1 MKFSVN
7 EIIKIFEN
15 AMESSVIDWYEVK
28 NIYKINNN
36 VVFEFET
43 NTGTHVY
50 LVNGN
55 TGGLS
60 GLKKDSWKNFKN
72 ENAEKIEKIM

>member
-1 MKFSVN
+1 MRLTVD
-7 EIIKIFEN
+7 EVIKIFEN
-15 AMESSVIDWYEVK
+15 TVESSVINWCEVK

-36 VVFEFET
+36 VVFEYET
-43 NTGTHVY
+43 NTGSYVY

-60 GLKKDSWKNFKN
+60 GLKMDSWKNFKN
-72 ENAEKIEKIM
+72 ENAEKIEKIV